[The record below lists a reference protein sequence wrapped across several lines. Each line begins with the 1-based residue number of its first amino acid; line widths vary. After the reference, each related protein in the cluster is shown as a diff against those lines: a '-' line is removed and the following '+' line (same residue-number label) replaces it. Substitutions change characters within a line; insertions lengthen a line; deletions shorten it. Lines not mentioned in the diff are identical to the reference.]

1 MIQSW
6 SRQTRARMSPTHKF
20 LGFRGW
26 ALVLLAIVGRSQI
39 AHALTPQES
48 PAESKVYDI
57 VVYGSTSAG
66 VIAAV
71 QAVRMGKTVALVGP
85 DVHLGGLSS
94 GGLGATDIGN
104 KKAIG
109 GLSREFYRR
118 IGAHYGKA
126 EGWVFEPHVAEGV
139 FESFVREHG
148 VEASRGKWLDRAP
161 GEGVALR
168 DGRITSIT
176 MASGETYRGKMFI
189 DATYEGD
196 LMAAAGV
203 SYSVGRESKADFGET
218 LNGVQTEKAI
228 YHQFDEAVDP
238 YVVPQDPSSGLLPG
252 IAEGGPGEEGAGD
265 KKIQAYCFRMC
276 LTRDPDNRVPFPK
289 PEDYDPLRYELLLRT
304 ILAGANQHPQGY
316 FTKTAMPHGK
326 TDSNNSGPFSTDNI
340 GRNYEYPE
348 ASYERRS
355 SIIAEHASYQQG
367 FLWFMSHDPRV
378 PESIR
383 ERMRPWG
390 LAKDEFVDNGHWP
403 HQLYIREARRM
414 VGAYVMTQHN
424 CQGRILVEDPIGMG
438 AYTMDS
444 HHVQRYVDS
453 SGHVRNEGDVQVGGF
468 GPYPIAYGA
477 IVPQDGECSNLL
489 VPVCL
494 SATHIA
500 FGSIRMEPVFMVL
513 GQSAATAASLAI
525 DADTSVQGVD
535 YGQLRIRLLEDG
547 QVLE

>member
-1 MIQSW
+1 MFRLW
-6 SRQTRARMSPTHKF
+6 RSPAQVQWGRSF
-20 LGFRGW
+20 RPRGVRGW
-26 ALVLLAIVGRSQI
+26 APVFLAILAVLQPGHGLARQD
-39 AHALTPQES
+39 ES
-48 PAESKVYDI
+48 TKPIVYDI

-66 VIAAV
+66 VMAAV
-71 QAVRMGKTVALVGP
+71 QGRRMGRTVALVGP
-85 DVHLGGLSS
+85 DAHLGGLSS

-126 EGWVFEPHVAEGV
+126 EGWVFEPHVAEQV
-139 FESFVREHG
+139 FEAFVRDHG
-148 VEASRGKWLDRAP
+148 LEAARGEWLDRSP
-161 GEGVALR
+161 GKGVTLVE
-168 DGRITSIT
+168 GRITSIT
-176 MASGETYRGKMFI
+176 MLSGTTYRGKMFI

-196 LMAAAGV
+196 LMAAARV
-203 SYSVGRESKADFGET
+203 SYSVGRESNEAFGET
-218 LNGVQTEKAI
+218 LNGVQTGKAV
-228 YHQFDEAVDP
+228 YHQFDEVVDP
-238 YVVPQDPSSGLLPG
+238 YVVPGDPDSGLLPG
-252 IAEGGPGEEGAGD
+252 IAMGRPGEEGVGD

-276 LTRDPDNRVPFPK
+276 LTQVPDNRAPFPK
-289 PEDYDPLRYELLLRT
+289 PENYDPLRYELLLRT
-304 ILAGANQHPQGY
+304 IQAGANQHPQGY
-316 FTKTAMPHGK
+316 FTKTAMPNGK

-348 ASYERRS
+348 ASYERRRE
-355 SIIAEHASYQQG
+355 IIAEHTSYQQG

-378 PESIR
+378 PDSIR

-403 HQLYIREARRM
+403 HQLYVREARRM
-414 VGAYVMTQHN
+414 VGAYVMTQNN
-424 CQGRILVEDPIGMG
+424 CQGRVVAEQPIGMG

-477 IVPQDGECSNLL
+477 IVPQGGECSNLL

-525 DADTSVQGVD
+525 DANTSVQGVE
-535 YGQLRIRLLEDG
+535 YAQLRARLLEDG